1 MNRPGLRLPLHFSAF
16 RPALLAIFSGLLITL
31 AFPKADL
38 SFLAWIALIP
48 LLTALEGQSPRN
60 AFKLGLVC
68 GSVAYAG
75 LLYWVIIVMTEYG
88 HLPLYAGIPLWLLLS
103 GWLALF
109 YGAAAWATALGERF
123 GIKSALMLP
132 LAWVAAD
139 YLRSFLLTGFP
150 WTMLGHSQYRLLP
163 LIQLS
168 DITGVFGITALIVL
182 ANVVL
187 YRIIRALAG
196 AEIPYPAKSAVLLV
210 LALTAT
216 LGYGFMRLNT
226 PPPPSAPLNVALIQ
240 GNIDQ
245 SVKWSP
251 AFRETT
257 LDIYTNLSR
266 QAAARIQPGLIVW
279 PESAAPFFFQ
289 ENSPA
294 SDRIRTLSRELNT
307 HLLFGSPAMELRN
320 NRPANLNSAFLLG
333 PDGSERGRSDKVHLV
348 PFGEYV
354 PLARLLPFVNKLVH
368 GIGDFAPGQEIKPLN
383 AADTPLGVLVCYEA
397 IFPELARAHVNSGSR
412 VLVNITNDAWFGRS
426 SAPYQHL
433 SMAAFRAVETRTPL
447 VRAANTG
454 ITSIIDQNGHIKGMT
469 SLFREAV
476 MVGEVRPGSSSSLYL
491 KIGDLFA
498 QGCLGLILLLAA
510 AAGFRLKQTTQT
522 ATNRNEKPD
531 HQELP

>member
-1 MNRPGLRLPLHFSAF
+1 MNPPELRLTFRSGSL
-16 RPALLAIFSGLLITL
+16 RPALLAMLSGLLITL
-31 AFPKADL
+31 SFPKADL

-60 AFKLGLVC
+60 AFKLGLLC

-88 HLPLYAGIPLWLLLS
+88 HLPLFAGIPLWLLLS

-109 YGAAAWATALGERF
+109 CGAAAWASALGERF

-139 YLRSFLLTGFP
+139 YLRSLLLTGFP

-196 AEIPYPAKSAVLLV
+196 AEVPYPAKSAVILV
-210 LALTAT
+210 LALAGT

-226 PPPPSAPLNVALIQ
+226 PVPATEPLRVALIQ

-266 QAAARIQPGLIVW
+266 QAAARQQPDLIVW

-294 SDRIRTLSRELNT
+294 SDRIRNLARELKT
-307 HLLFGSPAMELRN
+307 HLLFGSPAMELRT

-333 PDGSERGRSDKVHLV
+333 PDGTELGRSDKVHLV

-354 PLARLLPFVNKLVH
+354 PLARLLPFVSKLVH
-368 GIGDFAPGQEIKPLN
+368 GIGDFVPGEQIRPLN
-383 AADTPLGVLVCYEA
+383 AGATPLGVLVCYEA
-397 IFPELARAHVNSGSR
+397 IFPELARAYVNVGSR

-469 SLFREAV
+469 SLFKEAV
-476 MVGEVRPGSSSSLYL
+476 MLGEVRSGTASSLYL
-491 KIGDLFA
+491 RFGDLFA
-498 QGCLGLILLLAA
+498 QGCLGLTLLLLLYCRRRS
-510 AAGFRLKQTTQT
+510 AGPSNNL
-522 ATNRNEKPD
+522 PD
-531 HQELP
+531 HKTP

>member
-522 ATNRNEKPD
+522 TTNRNEKPD